1 MHAAALSQLLPPVVG
16 VAAGR
21 LSPPPRR
28 WAIIW
33 CLLLVSQD
41 GLALALASQ
50 GLNNLWVSYV
60 FMPAAG
66 AAVLWTLSLWH
77 PGDTAR
83 LTLRIAIPI
92 FVAVS
97 VALTLATENP
107 EAFSL
112 FTATFQNLVLLLAA
126 LWTFLRRSLG
136 ETRPLTSQDWF
147 WTVLGIML
155 YAGTSSALEPLAGY
169 LLASQRED
177 LLHAAINVRAAVDI
191 VAFLA
196 IAGGMLCPLPTS
208 SGGSSSPRSSPSP
221 YSSAPSALR
230 W

>member
-16 VAAGR
+16 IAAGR
-21 LSPPPRR
+21 LAPPPRR
-28 WAIIW
+28 WATIF
-33 CLLLVSQD
+33 CLLLVGQD
-41 GLALALASQ
+41 AIALALASQ
-50 GLNNLWVSYV
+50 GFNNLWVGYV

-92 FVAVS
+92 FVTVS
-97 VALTLATENP
+97 VAITLVAEDP
-107 EAFSL
+107 RRFSL
-112 FTATFQNLVLLLAA
+112 FTATFQSLVLLLAA
-126 LWTFLRRSLG
+126 LWTFVRRSLI
-136 ETRPLTSQDWF
+136 ETERLTSRDWF
-147 WTVLGIML
+147 WTVLGFML
-155 YAGTSSALEPLAGY
+155 YAGVASAIEPLSGY
-169 LLASQRED
+169 FLAVSRED

-208 SGGSSSPRSSPSP
+208 SGGSFSPPSSLSPS
-221 YSSAPSALR
+221 SSAPSALR